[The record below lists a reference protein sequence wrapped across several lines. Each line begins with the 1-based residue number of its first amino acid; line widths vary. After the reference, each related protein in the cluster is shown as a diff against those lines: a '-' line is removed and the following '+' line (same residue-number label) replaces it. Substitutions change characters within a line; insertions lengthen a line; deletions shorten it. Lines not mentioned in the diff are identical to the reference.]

1 MRSKYLSVFMCILC
15 MLLWLVTGI
24 RQMNSG
30 ASGAF
35 TSFMLAGGFAV
46 AAVVVWSLYNKKR

>member
-1 MRSKYLSVFMCILC
+1 MCILC